1 MSVKS
6 TKCVRKLE
14 RPRPLRSTDTPGSD
28 PDKSLTP
35 LLSPAEDTTSLTDGV
50 MCASTDQLLLL
61 SQMES
66 LCASIDNGN
75 RGATVSQICSL
86 LKAKGAA
93 MESSF
98 KDQLDRHFVTL
109 RNAARDDGLDSV
121 GRLRLLEVVELRAMG
136 WQSDKSD
143 TGYYARKF
151 DELGVETT
159 AIDDAT
165 AMKLS
170 RALQQRHQPEQRSQ
184 METVKAETKPGAT
197 PPILPWASQEIKN
210 PENSSNPQSVSY
222 QGPLKGEVSF
232 QNHNIWKESPNL
244 QDTQMHRRLENSDNE
259 GVVQNA
265 NASTQGQQSEGVVGI
280 AKKVISENIA
290 RYSGLPTQN
299 GKWANGTTTD
309 YLDMYLKTPGVP
321 DGDAEACVKTVTVG
335 KDVVQISGTN
345 STIVNMSTLVLRSFF
360 SDATADSSYLA
371 NPNLSCLPSGSG
383 EPSNKPT
390 VPGLHTDAVH
400 ALQHSLGHSSF
411 QKGQVDSS
419 HGEAYKK
426 DELRLV
432 KEAAAWPPRD
442 TLQSANATKAQSGQ
456 GSFERFGN
464 TSGPSENK
472 RFKGLESLAESNSTC
487 NQRMRPT
494 GFKDWGSNDKPGQ
507 TKQFDGHGSSM
518 QFSRSVDNSH
528 VLSTGSKALGNTSEP
543 GEPDRFKRF
552 WNPSQFSS
560 KDDGQLLSAGST
572 ALGSSG
578 SHSLTGQFE
587 RLVGSMQ
594 LSSNTENQK
603 LEASVDFNVLGND
616 RNDQSKQ
623 FLSSGSSTQFFSS
636 FDKQIFPP
644 MSLGTTDVLDQP
656 KQFKGLGRQ
665 ALLSSK
671 VDSDNNQQPL
681 STTFTISGSTS
692 GQSQTKY
699 FETLGASVEFS
710 SNTGNQKVPSG
721 DIKPLGYTDGPSQA
735 KEFERLGA
743 SVQFPS
749 NPENQKVL
757 SGNVKPLGY
766 TDRSSQAEQFERL
779 GSPIE
784 LPSNTENKKGPSG
797 SVKPLGYTDGLSQTK
812 QFERL
817 GSAALFSSN
826 PDEHT
831 LSASF
836 KTLSV
841 NGSTAGKRQLKGLA
855 SSREFERSADDQQ
868 ALPSSTLSV
877 AAGPP
882 CSTLTGFKT
891 YTREFLLQCSESSL
905 ATQKPLDFPL
915 LDPEVESA
923 MVKKVHHK
931 RNSEA

>member
-14 RPRPLRSTDTPGSD
+14 RPRPLRSTDTPGFD

-35 LLSPAEDTTSLTDGV
+35 LLSPAEDTTSLIDGV
-50 MCASTDQLLLL
+50 TCASTDELLLL
-61 SQMES
+61 SQVES
-66 LCASIDNGN
+66 LCASIGNGN

-86 LKAKGAA
+86 LKAKGAT
-93 MESSF
+93 MESGF

-143 TGYYARKF
+143 AGYYARKF
-151 DELGVETT
+151 EELGFEST
-159 AIDDAT
+159 ALDDAT
-165 AMKLS
+165 AMELS
-170 RALQQRHQPEQRSQ
+170 RAFEQRHHQEQRPQ
-184 METVKAETKPGAT
+184 TETIKAETKPAA
-197 PPILPWASQEIKN
+197 PPILPWTSQEIKN
-210 PENSSNPQSVSY
+210 PENSANPQSVSC
-222 QGPLKGEVSF
+222 QGPLKGEISF

-244 QDTQMHRRLENSDNE
+244 QDTQTHRRLDSSDNE

-265 NASTQGQQSEGVVGI
+265 NASTQGQQSEGVVGM

-290 RYSGLPTQN
+290 RYSGPPMQN

-309 YLDMYLKTPGVP
+309 YLDMYLKTPAVA
-321 DGDAEACVKTVTVG
+321 DSDAEACVRTVTVG

-360 SDATADSSYLA
+360 SDETADSSYLA
-371 NPNLSCLPSGSG
+371 NPNLSCVPSGSG
-383 EPSNKPT
+383 EPSKKPT
-390 VPGLHTDAVH
+390 VPGLHTNAMH

-411 QKGQVDSS
+411 QKSQVDSS

-432 KEAAAWPPRD
+432 KEAAAWPLRD

-464 TSGPSENK
+464 ASGPSENK
-472 RFKGLESLAESNSTC
+472 RFKGLESLVEFNGTC
-487 NQRMRPT
+487 NQRMLPT
-494 GFKDWGSNDKPGQ
+494 GFKDWGSNDKPDQ
-507 TKQFDGHGSSM
+507 TKQFDGLGSSM
-518 QFSRSVDNSH
+518 QFSRSIDNSH
-528 VLSTGSKALGNTSEP
+528 VLSTGSKTLGNTSVP
-543 GEPDRFKRF
+543 GQPDQFKRF
-552 WNPSQFSS
+552 WNSSQFSS

-572 ALGSSG
+572 ASGSSG
-578 SHSLTGQFE
+578 PHSLTGQLE
-587 RLVGSMQ
+587 RLVSSTQ
-594 LSSNTENQK
+594 FSSNTENQK
-603 LEASVDFNVLGND
+603 LEASGDFNALGND
-616 RNDQSKQ
+616 RSDQSKQ
-623 FLSSGSSTQFFSS
+623 FLSSGSSTQFLSC

-644 MSLGTTDVLDQP
+644 MSLGTTNALDQP
-656 KQFKGLGRQ
+656 NQFKGLGRQ
-665 ALLSSK
+665 ALFSSK
-671 VDSDNNQQPL
+671 ADTDNNQQPL
-681 STTFTISGSTS
+681 ATTFTISGGTS

-699 FETLGASVEFS
+699 FEGLGASVEFS

-721 DIKPLGYTDGPSQA
+721 NIKPLGYTDGPSQA

-757 SGNVKPLGY
+757 SGNVNPLGY
-766 TDRSSQAEQFERL
+766 TDHSSQAEQFERL
-779 GSPIE
+779 GTRIE

-797 SVKPLGYTDGLSQTK
+797 SMKPLGYTDGLSQTK

-831 LSASF
+831 LSATF

-855 SSREFERSADDQQ
+855 SSQEFERSADDQQ

-877 AAGPP
+877 AASPP

-891 YTREFLLQCSESSL
+891 YTREFLLRCSESSL
-905 ATQKPLDFPL
+905 ATQEPLDFPL

-923 MVKKVHHK
+923 MVRKVHHK
-931 RNSEA
+931 VNSEA